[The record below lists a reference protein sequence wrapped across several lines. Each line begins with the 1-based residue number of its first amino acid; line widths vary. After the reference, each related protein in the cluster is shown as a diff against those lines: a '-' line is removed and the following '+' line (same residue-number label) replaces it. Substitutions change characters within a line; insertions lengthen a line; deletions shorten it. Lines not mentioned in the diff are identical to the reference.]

1 MDLQARPMQPRD
13 TRECAAIVAGHP
25 VIGPRYGSKI
35 QCLQAVWS
43 GLLAGEAMRTDVYE
57 EVDGSRIRLCG
68 FGVGVFVSDD
78 FIREIKT
85 QPLHWFGPQLVQRI
99 SEGRSPVLADE
110 QVREFNSGQGLNL
123 IVWEACLHSEFE
135 KRTDLFHLMVE
146 AFLRCYRGFLL
157 KEMIT
162 SQVESVP
169 RLKWAV
175 DAGGLYWDAKNASY
189 TDSLKGSAEKFIG
202 DPHIV
207 GVTRKLEYGRLG
219 SWVGSLFDYNPP
231 RFGFA
236 PSEQRLLEAALSA
249 ERGTDSELGELLGV
263 SLSAIKKLWLSIYR
277 RVTDRRAETLQDF
290 APSGSHERGKEKRRR
305 LLAYVREHPEEL
317 RPVSHA
323 VSKQQRTN
331 PPASKSVRK
340 KTPMKDRVHP
350 NPQEGENR

>member
-135 KRTDLFHLMVE
+135 KRTD
-146 AFLRCYRGFLL
+146 
-157 KEMIT
+157 
-162 SQVESVP
+162 
-169 RLKWAV
+169 
-175 DAGGLYWDAKNASY
+175 
-189 TDSLKGSAEKFIG
+189 
-202 DPHIV
+202 
-207 GVTRKLEYGRLG
+207 
-219 SWVGSLFDYNPP
+219 
-231 RFGFA
+231 
-236 PSEQRLLEAALSA
+236 
-249 ERGTDSELGELLGV
+249 
-263 SLSAIKKLWLSIYR
+263 
-277 RVTDRRAETLQDF
+277 
-290 APSGSHERGKEKRRR
+290 
-305 LLAYVREHPEEL
+305 
-317 RPVSHA
+317 
-323 VSKQQRTN
+323 
-331 PPASKSVRK
+331 
-340 KTPMKDRVHP
+340 
-350 NPQEGENR
+350 